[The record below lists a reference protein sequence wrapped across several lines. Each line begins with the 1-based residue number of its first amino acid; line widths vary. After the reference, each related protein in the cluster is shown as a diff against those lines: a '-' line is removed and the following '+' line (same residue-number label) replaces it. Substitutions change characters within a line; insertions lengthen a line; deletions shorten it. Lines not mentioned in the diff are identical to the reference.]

1 MPSRTRVQY
10 DGGVFRKTTI
20 PKHSQ
25 SYRLAPP
32 RALQSYRDVQYN
44 QGPPTGVDNMASMYN
59 GRRWDDRNGGDWMT
73 AGLPDTRRIVELDD
87 DRVFVPAK
95 PEDPPPPPQ
104 ELQTDHKESPE
115 PPKRQSTRSTDR
127 PRGPVYSFST
137 PTYPAN
143 HDTDSVYSQPKTR
156 YIQPASST
164 YAAKDDRSLVTFNG
178 LPTTILKAKVMYPN
192 QAFAQGEGIGNV
204 PVGKEAQFTV
214 DTTRAGDAGIDVDIR
229 GPSGRNVPCH
239 VTGDGV
245 FRCRYTPTEVGAH
258 QVGVKFANEHIHG
271 SPYQA
276 NVYDSGHVKVK
287 APEVVQLEDE
297 ATVQV
302 NAEAAGRGRLEAEVL
317 TSGHRVPCRVLEE
330 PNMKYQIKFVPK
342 VCMPHEVKIKYNE
355 ALLPGSPYK
364 VKVSNLQNVF
374 ASGEGLGRVPVDRP
388 ASFTVDATRAGDPN
402 LGVTAKVLS
411 PSYIDVPCNVNTNG
425 SGLYNCEYLPREVG
439 DYSINV
445 NYGTSAIVGSPFT
458 SHAYHTHNVKV
469 HNVPDSVMVDREVNF
484 TVNAQAAGAGDVE
497 PEVTCMGHRIHTNMT
512 ENPRGSRNYNVSFVP
527 KMCKT
532 HDVNVKFN
540 GYVVPGC
547 PHRVKVTDVSQVA
560 VSGHGLNYVPVGK
573 PAVFSVDATHAG
585 EPDSRLH
592 VTALGPDLREVPVNI
607 SGSGA
612 YTCEYVPNL
621 VGNHTISVTYG
632 AEQVRGSPFTARAYD
647 LTRVNVSD
655 IGVGEVGKPMGFQ
668 INASEA
674 GKGTLRS
681 EVSCQGRQI
690 YSDMKES
697 PRDSGRYDVNFT
709 PKVPEQHDVMV
720 YFNNEI
726 VPGCPLL
733 ADVRPERSPI
743 ASGNGLREGLEGRA
757 CDFTVDTAGCKK
769 DKIDVQVFGPNAE
782 CNNVSVVQ
790 HADRVEC
797 SYVPKE
803 TGVHVVD
810 ITHGGKEIPGS
821 PFQPVIVN
829 PHRVSVIGGMDSIL
843 AANGRLPLVV
853 SERCTIPL
861 TTSQAGPGRMTSRV
875 RSASRDLPVD
885 VDVKPDGKHYVS
897 FVPEEEGEHNIDI
910 KWNDH
915 HINRSPLIG
924 DADQYAVD
932 ARRVEL
938 SGPGLGPEVK
948 GSTMQEFIID
958 GSRAGR
964 GSPHVTMNG
973 PQPVDV
979 ALEPILGKKNV
990 YKAKYE
996 AVEPGQYQ
1004 MNCLWSHKEVPGSP
1018 FDIQVYDSRR
1028 VTYAGPDVGNL
1039 GRTVKG
1045 IIDPRRAGKQ
1055 GNMKVRCS
1063 GPSKRA
1069 DVSLAENGD
1078 GTIGVE
1084 ILPHE
1089 AGPHNLE
1096 IRCNDEPI
1104 AGSPFIIEIED
1115 QPDASKVRVFGPG
1128 LQSGQLDGF
1137 KGNFLVDGSEA
1148 GPGELKIRV
1157 YGPSRDS
1164 FRLESKVLNEED
1176 RKVAMSF
1183 IPKEEGRYEIAVNW
1197 SGEHVPG
1204 SPFPVIVHGR
1214 QDVMAEGQDM
1224 VNSAPPMVE
1233 PPPLPALPPPRDY
1246 DYLPQ
1251 GNRDFDDP
1259 IYRPPAPP
1267 IRRQPSYE
1275 PRRPAN
1281 GYYVD
1286 PYPYPMPPEG
1296 YERPSYSNPV
1306 YDRYYEP
1313 YDKFPPRDYLELRK
1327 DQYYYHPRYE
1337 GYEPAS
1343 RYYPLNPRSDL
1354 DDIDKRSDFYIPTD
1368 AREGRKARKLPA
1380 ITY

>member
-1 MPSRTRVQY
+1 MPSKVRVEY
-10 DGGVFRKTTI
+10 DGGVYRKTTI
-20 PKHSQ
+20 PKHQRLVSSRAVP
-25 SYRLAPP
+25 SYEDIRYIERLPP
-32 RALQSYRDVQYN
+32 
-44 QGPPTGVDNMASMYN
+44 GGDNMASLYN

-73 AGLPDTRRIVELDD
+73 AGVPDTRRIVELDD
-87 DRVFVPAK
+87 D
-95 PEDPPPPPQ
+95 
-104 ELQTDHKESPE
+104 
-115 PPKRQSTRSTDR
+115 RQSTRSTDR

-137 PTYPAN
+137 PAYPAS
-143 HDTDSVYSQPKTR
+143 HDSESVYSQAKTR
-156 YIQPASST
+156 YVQPAAST
-164 YAAKDDRSLVTFNG
+164 FAAKDDRSLVTFNG

-192 QAFAQGEGIGNV
+192 QAFANGEGIGNV
-204 PVGKEAQFTV
+204 PVGKETQFSV

-229 GPSGRNVPCH
+229 GPSGRNVPCQ
-239 VTGDGV
+239 VNGDGV

-258 QVGVKFANEHIHG
+258 HVGVKFANEHIHG

-297 ATVQV
+297 ATVQ
-302 NAEAAGRGRLEAEVL
+302 G
-317 TSGHRVPCRVLEE
+317 
-330 PNMKYQIKFVPK
+330 I
-342 VCMPHEVKIKYNE
+342 
-355 ALLPGSPYK
+355 PYR

-388 ASFTVDATRAGDPN
+388 ASFIVDATRAGDPN

-411 PSYIDVPCNVNTNG
+411 PSYLDVPCNVNTNG

-445 NYGTSAIVGSPFT
+445 NYGTSAINGSPFT
-458 SHAYHTHNVKV
+458 SHAYHTHAVKV

-497 PEVTCMGHRIHTNMT
+497 PEVTCMGHRVHTNMM

-540 GYVVPGC
+540 GYVVPGS
-547 PHRVKVTDVSQVA
+547 PYRVKVTDVSQVS

-573 PAVFSVDATHAG
+573 TAVFSVDATHAG

-592 VTALGPDLREVPVNI
+592 VTALGPDLREVPVNV

-612 YTCEYVPNL
+612 YTCEYIPNL

-655 IGVGEVGKPMGFQ
+655 IGIGEVGKPMGFQ
-668 INASEA
+668 INASDA

-709 PKVPEQHDVMV
+709 PKVPERHDVMV

-769 DKIDVQVFGPNAE
+769 EKIDVQVFGPNAE

-803 TGVHVVD
+803 SGVHVVD

-861 TTSQAGPGRMTSRV
+861 TASQAGPGRMTSRV
-875 RSASRDLPVD
+875 RSASRELPVD

-938 SGPGLGPEVK
+938 SGSGLGPEVK
-948 GSTMQEFIID
+948 GSVPQEFIID

-996 AVEPGQYQ
+996 ATEPGEYQ

-1018 FDIQVYDSRR
+1018 YDIQVYDSRR
-1028 VTYAGPDVGNL
+1028 VTYAGPDAGNL

-1084 ILPHE
+1084 VLPHE

-1096 IRCNDEPI
+1096 IRCNDESI
-1104 AGSPFIIEIED
+1104 AGSPFTIDIED

-1214 QDVMAEGQDM
+1214 QDMMDAQQDM
-1224 VNSAPPMVE
+1224 VNSAPVMAAE

-1246 DYLPQ
+1246 EYLPP
-1251 GNRDFDDP
+1251 GARDFDDP

-1267 IRRQPSYE
+1267 IRRESTYE
-1275 PRRPAN
+1275 PRRPVVQN
-1281 GYYVD
+1281 GYYID
-1286 PYPYPMPPEG
+1286 PYNRYPAD
-1296 YERPSYSNPV
+1296 YQRPAYSNPV
-1306 YDRYYEP
+1306 YDRYYDP
-1313 YDKFPPRDYLELRK
+1313 YDKFPPRDYLEPRK

-1337 GYEPAS
+1337 GYEPPS
-1343 RYYPLNPRSDL
+1343 RYYPLNTRSDL